1 MPDIT
6 VALTDEQRRA
16 LESVAREAGVTVDE
30 YAALAVSQ
38 AIEARY
44 VLPSVPG
51 SVIPLR
57 GLKREGK

>member
-16 LESVAREAGVTVDE
+16 LESVALEAGVTVDE

-38 AIEARY
+38 AVEARY
-44 VLPSVPG
+44 VLPSTTGTV
-51 SVIPLR
+51 VPLR
-57 GLKREGK
+57 GLKRDGK